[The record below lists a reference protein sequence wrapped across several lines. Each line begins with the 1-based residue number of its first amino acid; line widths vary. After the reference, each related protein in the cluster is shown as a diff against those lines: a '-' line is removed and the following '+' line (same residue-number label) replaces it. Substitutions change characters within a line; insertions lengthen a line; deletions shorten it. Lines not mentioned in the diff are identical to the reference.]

1 MLNRAA
7 PTDVGPQFAELALMV
22 GVLALAALSRFKRTL
37 D

>member
-1 MLNRAA
+1 MS
-7 PTDVGPQFAELALMV
+7 GPQLAALALIV

>member
-1 MLNRAA
+1 MS
-7 PTDVGPQFAELALMV
+7 GPQLAALALMV